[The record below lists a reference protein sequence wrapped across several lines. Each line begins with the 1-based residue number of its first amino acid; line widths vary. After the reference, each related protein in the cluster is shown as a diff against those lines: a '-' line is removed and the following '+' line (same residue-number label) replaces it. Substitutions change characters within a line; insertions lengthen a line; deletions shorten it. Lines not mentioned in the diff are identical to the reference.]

1 MALDQ
6 ILILI
11 GFFSS
16 LIFTIQVLAPAKKSH
31 PII

>member
-11 GFFSS
+11 GFFSC
-16 LIFTIQVLAPAKKSH
+16 LIFTIQVMVPAKKNH